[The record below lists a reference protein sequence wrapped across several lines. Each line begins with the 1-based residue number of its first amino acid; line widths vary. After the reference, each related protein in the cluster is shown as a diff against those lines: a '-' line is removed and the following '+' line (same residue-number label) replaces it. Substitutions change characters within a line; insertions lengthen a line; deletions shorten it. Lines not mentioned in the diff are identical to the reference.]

1 MLVIFV
7 LAIIIIINS
16 INLVIILKR
25 ENQIF
30 SSFLFLVNYI
40 LNFLWIFL
48 LLDFKFRIIIGIFS
62 FFLLLLETIKLRNL
76 IKTERAEIARINGLL
91 EAFYC

>member
-16 INLVIILKR
+16 INLILIWKR

-62 FFLLLLETIKLRNL
+62 FFLLLLESIKLRNL

>member
-25 ENQIF
+25 DNQIF

-62 FFLLLLETIKLRNL
+62 FFLLLLESIKLRNL